1 MDDQILTIYCF
12 CDDFLKALHHYQDP
26 QCQISDAEVMTT
38 AIVAAL
44 HFRGNFEQARC
55 FLASPLYIPHM
66 LSKSQFNRRLHRI
79 KELFLQLFLALGQ
92 AFKELNS
99 SSEYVIDSFP
109 IPVCDNI
116 RISRNKIYGE
126 EKYRGYTASKR
137 RYFYGVK
144 IFLMV
149 TSGGEPVEMFLAPGS
164 TGDVSALDIFEF
176 DLPKGSTV
184 YGDKAF
190 TDYEIED
197 LLKEECGIRLMPIR
211 KRNSKRSVPGY
222 VAYIQAI
229 VRKAVETAGSMI
241 ERMLP
246 KSIHAVTSKGYEL
259 KVMLFVL
266 AYSFSCSL

>member
-12 CDDFLKALHHYQDP
+12 CDDLLKALHHYEDP
-26 QCQISDAEVMTT
+26 QCQMSDAEVMTT

-44 HFRGNFEQARC
+44 HFRGNFEQARS
-55 FLASPLYIPHM
+55 FLASPRYIPRI

-79 KELFLQLFLALGQ
+79 SELFLQVFLVLGQ
-92 AFKELNS
+92 AFKELNT
-99 SSEYVIDSFP
+99 SSEYIIDSFP
-109 IPVCDNI
+109 VAVCDNI

-126 EKYRGYTASKR
+126 EKYRGYTPSKR

-149 TSGGEPVEMFLAPGS
+149 TSEGEPVEMFLAPGS
-164 TGDVSALDIFEF
+164 TGDVTALDVFEF
-176 DLPKGSTV
+176 DLAEGSRV

-190 TDYEIED
+190 TNYEIED
-197 LLKEECGIRLMPIR
+197 LLKEGSGIRLMPVR
-211 KRNSKRSVPGY
+211 KKNSKPSMPGY
-222 VAYIQAI
+222 VAYVQGV

-241 ERMLP
+241 ERLLP

-259 KVMLFVL
+259 KVMLFVV